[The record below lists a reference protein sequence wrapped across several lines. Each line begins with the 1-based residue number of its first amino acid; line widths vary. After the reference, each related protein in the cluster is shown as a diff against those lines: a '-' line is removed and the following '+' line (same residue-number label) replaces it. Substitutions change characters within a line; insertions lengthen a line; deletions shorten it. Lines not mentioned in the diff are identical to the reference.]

1 MFIVMSLALMSSV
14 DIREQID
21 CSLARPACLVFV
33 QKFHHIKS
41 NHRVL
46 RKNEVDTL
54 GAPVFAPDYSTIV
67 LAANMCTNSKSVLCI
82 LDFHDGI
89 QLLLKTGFKSFF
101 NPFLFFF
108 LRF

>member
-1 MFIVMSLALMSSV
+1 
-14 DIREQID
+14 
-21 CSLARPACLVFV
+21 LARPACLVLV

-46 RKNEVDTL
+46 RRNEVDTL
-54 GAPVFAPDYSTIV
+54 GTPVLAPDYSAIV

-89 QLLLKTGFKSFF
+89 QLLLKTGFQIIFQSF
-101 NPFLFFF
+101 PVLLFAVLAFPRKKIGF
-108 LRF
+108 